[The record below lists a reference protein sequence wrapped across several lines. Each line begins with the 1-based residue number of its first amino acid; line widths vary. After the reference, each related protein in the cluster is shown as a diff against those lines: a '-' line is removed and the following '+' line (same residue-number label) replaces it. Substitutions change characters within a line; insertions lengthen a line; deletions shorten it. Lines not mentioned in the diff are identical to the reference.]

1 MTLSDT
7 CYGSTMIWFQLC
19 KWLNEKHDIEVSS
32 RLIPLVDE
40 HTHLLIEAEKNKS
53 NERHENAETCRRLQ
67 PLRRCWGLRLFL
79 SPVRFFMLFFFVLNQ
94 TDLSVTLYICQLHF

>member
-1 MTLSDT
+1 
-7 CYGSTMIWFQLC
+7 MIWFQLC

-40 HTHLLIEAEKNKS
+40 HTHLLIEAEKT
-53 NERHENAETCRRLQ
+53 NAMSVTRTLKHVEGCTSL
-67 PLRRCWGLRLFL
+67 LWSRLFL

-94 TDLSVTLYICQLHF
+94 TNLSVTLYICQLHF